1 MTADHRTV
9 TWGILG
15 TARIAAERLIPAF
28 QESRIARLAAVASR
42 DQDRARQFANEQ
54 EIPKAYGSYEGLLSD
69 DAVEAVYMPLPNHL
83 HRDWTVRALAAGKHV
98 LCEKPLATSAA
109 EGAAMFDESER
120 RGVLLMEGFM
130 YRFHPQTRRVK
141 ELLARG
147 TIGRPRL
154 ISISNSF
161 PLHLEDRDEDF
172 RWREENGGGSL
183 GDLGIY
189 CIDTARSL
197 FDADPIRVFAESR
210 RHPDHS
216 GEAETQ
222 AILTF
227 PGDRSAIFDSSFL
240 LALRKRYEV
249 VADLGTITAFDP
261 YNPGPGAVTRIE
273 VRIGGETRLEE
284 IAPQNE
290 YRLEVDH
297 LSTCILEH
305 RPPIITSADSLAN
318 LRVIDA
324 LKASA
329 RTKRPVEMPSG
340 E

>member
-42 DQDRARQFANEQ
+42 DHDRARQFADEQ
-54 EIPKAYGSYEGLLSD
+54 GIPKAYGSYERLLSD
-69 DAVEAVYMPLPNHL
+69 DAVEAVYIPLPNHL
-83 HRDWTVRALAAGKHV
+83 HWDWVLRALAAGKHV

-120 RGVLLMEGFM
+120 RNVLLMEGFM

-141 ELLARG
+141 ELLTRG

-154 ISISNSF
+154 IRVAHSF
-161 PLHLEDRDEDF
+161 PLHLEDRNEDF
-172 RWREENGGGSL
+172 RWREETGGGSL

-189 CIDTARSL
+189 CIDTARYL
-197 FDADPIRVFAESR
+197 FSADPIGALAQSR

-216 GEAETQ
+216 AEAETQ

-227 PGDRSAIFDSSFL
+227 PGDRSALFDSSFL
-240 LALRKRYEV
+240 LTTRKTYEV
-249 VADLGTITAFDP
+249 VGDQGSIEAFDA
-261 YNPGPGAVTRIE
+261 YNPGRGVG
-273 VRIGGETRLEE
+273 VRIKVTLHGEMRVEE
-284 IAPQNE
+284 IPPENE